1 MSSATFLG
9 AILFWIF
16 LITQADFLKDGKYLK
31 IFNFFGQFLYKVQV
45 VIFLHKNVKQ
55 ISPYKYQFYL
65 KNEKNVKIV
74 KIAPFLSQSEEGRM
88 TFSMLIG
95 YERARSL

>member
-45 VIFLHKNVKQ
+45 VIFLYKNVKEN
-55 ISPYKYQFYL
+55 SP
-65 KNEKNVKIV
+65 
-74 KIAPFLSQSEEGRM
+74 
-88 TFSMLIG
+88 
-95 YERARSL
+95 